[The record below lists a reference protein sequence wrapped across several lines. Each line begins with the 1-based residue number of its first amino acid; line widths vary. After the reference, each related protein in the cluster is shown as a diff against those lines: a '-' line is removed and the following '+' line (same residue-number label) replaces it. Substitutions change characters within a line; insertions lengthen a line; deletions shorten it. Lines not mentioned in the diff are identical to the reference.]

1 VTAAICIVAADA
13 AAKAADVQLLEIR
26 LANGLGGKSYV
37 LMEGTVA
44 EVEAAVAAG
53 VALTKQEG
61 LLIRQVIIPQL
72 HEQMRAKIL

>member
-1 VTAAICIVAADA
+1 
-13 AAKAADVQLLEIR
+13 
-26 LANGLGGKSYV
+26 
-37 LMEGTVA
+37 MEGTVA